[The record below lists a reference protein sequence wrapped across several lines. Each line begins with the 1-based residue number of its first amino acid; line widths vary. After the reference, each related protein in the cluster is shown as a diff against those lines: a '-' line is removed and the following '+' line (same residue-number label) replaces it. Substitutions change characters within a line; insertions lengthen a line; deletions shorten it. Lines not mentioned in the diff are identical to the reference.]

1 MRPFTVGKGFVLGSY
16 LFAVIKLT
24 NKTAFDKCKC
34 FGYGMGFDTRG
45 SFLLSDG
52 SGVGRSCEKKKK
64 KKKVS

>member
-1 MRPFTVGKGFVLGSY
+1 MLGSY

-52 SGVGRSCEKKKK
+52 SGVGRSCAC
-64 KKKVS
+64 